1 MERIVVGTDFSSSSE
16 EAVRLAGEWARNYG
30 AELTLLHVLGVPE
43 LAHFELEQPIRE
55 HRVLE
60 EAAHEALD
68 AMVDRILVGTRV
80 RTAIVRGRGQIGA
93 SAADGIVDFA
103 EEIDADLIVV
113 STHGRSGLSR
123 LLLGSVAERVCRSA
137 GRPVLTVPVG
147 ATSRPRLAGRTARRR
162 SKPPPAI
169 QP

>member
-68 AMVDRILVGTRV
+68 AMVDHILVGTRV

-103 EEIDADLIVV
+103 EEIDAD
-113 STHGRSGLSR
+113 
-123 LLLGSVAERVCRSA
+123 
-137 GRPVLTVPVG
+137 
-147 ATSRPRLAGRTARRR
+147 
-162 SKPPPAI
+162 
-169 QP
+169 